1 MDSDGLGHG
10 LPLFT
15 LKNTL
20 SLGPQS
26 LRARLI
32 ALLLASV
39 LAGQIATL
47 YLVSQYQRNH
57 AQTVA
62 LDLIATTIRALH
74 FSMEHA
80 APADRAE
87 FVRQASE
94 GQWRLWTRPLPNDV
108 RLLRR
113 PTPAST
119 PLSSSGVIVVNSPP
133 SKRFMSRARGERGS
147 SSMTPEVAEDM
158 SGAPE
163 DEGDIVAAEAE

>member
-1 MDSDGLGHG
+1 MKKS
-10 LPLFT
+10 P
-15 LKNTL
+15 
-20 SLGPQS
+20 SLVPQS

-39 LAGQIATL
+39 IAGQFATL
-47 YLVSQYQRNH
+47 YLASLYQRDH

-94 GQWRLWTRPLPNDV
+94 GQWRLWSRPLPNDV
-108 RLLRR
+108 RLYANLL
-113 PTPAST
+113 P
-119 PLSSSGVIVVNSPP
+119 
-133 SKRFMSRARGERGS
+133 
-147 SSMTPEVAEDM
+147 
-158 SGAPE
+158 
-163 DEGDIVAAEAE
+163 